1 VLPHF
6 CKKEH
11 LILKEIK
18 MRIDSNSIIGIVGAG
33 IMGRGIAQIAAR
45 AGHQVILYDNWDGAV
60 DNAMK
65 INEKELSKLV
75 EKGKLSQEKKD
86 KTIALMKPTMQI
98 KDLAPCDLIIEA
110 IIENKEIKQNIFKQL
125 EDICNDVVIASNTSS
140 ISISALANGLKK
152 PQNMIGMHFFNPAPI
167 MKLVEIISGLQSDAQ
182 IVEDVHA
189 LATAWGKKAVYVKS
203 SPGFIVNRIARPFY
217 AEALRIYEEG
227 VSDFATIDES
237 VRTSGQFRMGPFE
250 LMDLIGNDTNYSV
263 TQSTFD
269 SYYQDPRFKPSL
281 TQQEFSQAGLL
292 GRKSGAGFYK
302 YEEAK
307 QLSRNDFTKVTPS
320 NIDISEITINGN
332 LGIASSL
339 ISMFETAG
347 IKVNKKEGNG
357 YIHFN
362 DIKLFLANGKM
373 ASEISKELEDKNI
386 AQFDI
391 NIDYKSTSTIT
402 IATSLLAQ
410 KNVASDISA
419 LFAKIGKETIIIKDS
434 PALIMSRTV
443 CMLINEASST
453 VTNGVCDEFSVDIA
467 MENGVNYPIGP
478 FKWSDKLGIE
488 FVLKTLNNLEA
499 FYKDTRYRADRGLI
513 EKNIIQGKY
522 YE

>member
-1 VLPHF
+1 M
-6 CKKEH
+6 K
-11 LILKEIK
+11 
-18 MRIDSNSIIGIVGAG
+18 IDSNSIIGIVGAG
-33 IMGRGIAQIAAR
+33 IMGRGIAQVAAR
-45 AGHQVILYDNWDGAV
+45 AGHCVILYDNWDGAV

-65 INEKELSKLV
+65 INEKELAKLV
-75 EKGKLSQEKKD
+75 EKGKLSQDEMN
-86 KTIALMKPTMQI
+86 KTISLMKPTMKI
-98 KDLAPCDLIIEA
+98 EDLAPCDLVIEA
-110 IIENKEIKQNIFKQL
+110 IIENKDIKQAIFKQL
-125 EDICNDVVIASNTSS
+125 EDICENVVIASNTSS
-140 ISISALANGLKK
+140 ISISALANGLKR
-152 PQNMIGMHFFNPAPI
+152 PERMIGMHFFNPAPI
-167 MKLVEIISGLQSDAQ
+167 MKLVEVISGLQSDAQ
-182 IVEDVHA
+182 IIEDVHA
-189 LATAWGKKAVYVKS
+189 LASSWGKKAVYVKS

-227 VSDFATIDES
+227 VSDFATIDKS
-237 VRTSGQFRMGPFE
+237 VRSSGQFRMGPFE

-292 GRKSGAGFYK
+292 GRKSGNGFYK
-302 YEEAK
+302 YEEGK
-307 QLSRNDFTKVTPS
+307 QLRRDDFTKVTPS
-320 NIDISEITINGN
+320 NIDISEISIHGN
-332 LGIASSL
+332 LGIASDL

-347 IKVNKKEGNG
+347 IKVNRKEGNG

-362 DIKLFLANGKM
+362 DVKLFLANGKM

-402 IATSLLAQ
+402 IAKSLLAQ
-410 KNVASDISA
+410 KNIAADISA
-419 LFAKIGKETIIIKDS
+419 LFAKIDKETIIVKDS

-443 CMLINEASST
+443 CMLVNEASST

-478 FKWSDKLGIE
+478 FKWADKLGIE

>member
-1 VLPHF
+1 M
-6 CKKEH
+6 K
-11 LILKEIK
+11 I
-18 MRIDSNSIIGIVGAG
+18 SSSSIIGIVGAG
-33 IMGRGIAQIAAR
+33 IMGRGIAQVAAK

-75 EKGKLSQEKKD
+75 AKGKMTGELKD
-86 KTIALMKPTMQI
+86 TTISLMKPTMDI
-98 KDLAPCDLIIEA
+98 NELAPCDLIIEA
-110 IIENKEIKQNIFKQL
+110 IIENKEIKQDIFKQL
-125 EDICNDVVIASNTSS
+125 EDICEDVCIASNTSS

-152 PQNMIGMHFFNPAPI
+152 PENMIGIHFFNPAPI
-167 MKLVEIISGLQSDAQ
+167 MKLVEIIYGLQSNRDL
-182 IVEDVHA
+182 IDDVYN
-189 LATAWGKKAVYVKS
+189 LISSWGKKAVYVKS

-227 VSDFATIDES
+227 VSDFATIDE
-237 VRTSGQFRMGPFE
+237 VIRTNGKFRMGPFE

-302 YEEAK
+302 YEDGK
-307 QLSRNDFTKVTPS
+307 QSGREDISKVIAS
-320 NIDISEITINGN
+320 NNKISEITVCGS
-332 LGIASSL
+332 LGTADEL
-339 ISMFETAG
+339 IPLFKKAG
-347 IKVNKKEGNG
+347 IKVVTAQGDG
-357 YIHFN
+357 YIEFN

-373 ASEISKELEDKNI
+373 ASQISQQRNEKNI
-386 AQFDI
+386 VQFDI
-391 NIDYKSTSTIT
+391 NIDYELSPSIT

-410 KNVASDISA
+410 EHVSSNVAA
-419 LFAKIGKETIIIKDS
+419 LFKEIGKETLIVKDS
-434 PALIMSRTV
+434 PGLIMARTV
-443 CMLINEASST
+443 AMLANEASST
-453 VTNGVCDEFSVDIA
+453 VTNGVCDEQSADVA

-478 FKWSDKLGIE
+478 FKWIDKVGIE
-488 FVLKTLNNLEA
+488 SILNILNNLED

-513 EKNIIQGKY
+513 EKNIINGVKL
-522 YE
+522 

>member
-1 VLPHF
+1 
-6 CKKEH
+6 
-11 LILKEIK
+11 

-33 IMGRGIAQIAAR
+33 IMGRGIAQVAAR
-45 AGHQVILYDNWDGAV
+45 AGHKVILYDNWEGAV

-65 INEKELSKLV
+65 INEKELAKLV
-75 EKGKLSQEKKD
+75 AKGKISQEEKD
-86 KTIALMKPTMQI
+86 KTISLMKPTMKI
-98 KDLAPCDLIIEA
+98 EDLAPCDLVIEA
-110 IIENKEIKQNIFKQL
+110 IIENKDIKQDIFKQL
-125 EDICNDVVIASNTSS
+125 ENICDDVVIASNTSS

-152 PQNMIGMHFFNPAPI
+152 PDRMIGMHFFNPAPI

-182 IVEDVHA
+182 IIEDIHT
-189 LATAWGKKAVYVKS
+189 LTTSWGKKAVYVKS

-237 VRTSGQFRMGPFE
+237 IRSSGQFRMGPFE

-263 TQSTFD
+263 TQSTFN

-281 TQQEFSQAGLL
+281 TQEEFSQAGLL
-292 GRKSGAGFYK
+292 GRKSGSGFYK
-302 YEEAK
+302 YEDSK
-307 QLSRNDFTKVTPS
+307 QLKRDDFTKVSPS
-320 NIDISEITINGN
+320 NIEISEISIHGN
-332 LGIASSL
+332 LGIASNL

-347 IKVNKKEGNG
+347 IKVNRKEGNG

-402 IATSLLAQ
+402 IAKSLLAQ
-410 KNVASDISA
+410 KNIASDISA
-419 LFAKIGKETIIIKDS
+419 LFAKIGKETILVKDS
-434 PALIMSRTV
+434 PALIMSRTI
-443 CMLINEASST
+443 CMLVNEASST
-453 VTNGVCDEFSVDIA
+453 VTNNVCDEFSVDIA

-478 FKWSDKLGIE
+478 FKWADKLGIE
-488 FVLKTLNNLEA
+488 FVLKTLDNLES
-499 FYKDTRYRADRGLI
+499 FYKDTRYRADRGII
-513 EKNIIQGKY
+513 EKSIIGGKY